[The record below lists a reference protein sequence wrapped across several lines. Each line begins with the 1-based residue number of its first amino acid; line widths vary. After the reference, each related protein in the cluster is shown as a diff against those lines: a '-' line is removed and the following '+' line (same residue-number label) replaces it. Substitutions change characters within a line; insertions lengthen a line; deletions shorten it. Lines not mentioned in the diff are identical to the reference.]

1 MADKGMGYYSGFKEG
16 LDTLTE
22 NKAKAQETQYKR
34 AQTEASEYKFQQEQ
48 MDVANQNRAK
58 AILQNVINSSSFEEQ
73 GKTVQDVNSTI
84 ANTLTEA
91 GKQILAVDPKTGL
104 DLIKQGGDA
113 AKTASLSKYHAA
125 EAKKYQYGIA
135 NDLYAQNAPDGSD
148 WADTQMRLSEVG
160 VVVPPQFQTWGPE
173 TAAWVNR
180 RAIQSEAA
188 IKVLDAQQRV
198 VANNIKQQQVTIN
211 QENAQTKQF
220 AVKAKEAKSQ
230 ASYKPLSGKPLETT
244 LAELDTDDKF
254 EGLDAGVK
262 LRATQDYA
270 NQIQQ
275 NLSSGMPLEIAR
287 ATARNNI
294 VSRIK
299 NNTFSSNEYNA
310 PVPAGTAKPPAAS
323 GPKVGETV
331 RGWTFLGGDPSNP
344 SAWKK

>member
-22 NKAKAQETQYKR
+22 NKATTQETQYKR
-34 AQTEASEYKFQQEQ
+34 ALTEASEYKLQQERV
-48 MDVANQNRAK
+48 DVETQNRAK
-58 AILQNVINSSSFEEQ
+58 AILQNAINASSFEDQ
-73 GKTVQDVNSTI
+73 SKTVQDVNSTI

-91 GKQILAVDPKTGL
+91 GKKILAVDPKTGL
-104 DLIKQGGDA
+104 DLIKQGGVA
-113 AKTASLSKYHAA
+113 SNTASLSKYHEV
-125 EAKKYQYGIA
+125 EAKKYQYNIA

-160 VVVPPQFQTWGPE
+160 VVVPPQFQTWSPE

-180 RAIQSEAA
+180 RAVQSQGA
-188 IKVLDAQQRV
+188 IKVLGAQQKV
-198 VANNIKQQQVTIN
+198 IANNIKQQQVNIN

-220 AVKAKEAKSQ
+220 AAKAKEAKSQ

-244 LAELDTDDKF
+244 LAELNTDDRF
-254 EGLDAGVK
+254 EGLDEGVK
-262 LRATQDYA
+262 IRATQDYA

-275 NLSSGMPLEIAR
+275 NLSTGMPLEIAR

-294 VSRIK
+294 VNRIK

-310 PVPAGTAKPPAAS
+310 PKASEPITMKDGTIV
-323 GPKVGETV
+323 KVGGIYKGHVWNGE
-331 RGWTFLGGDPSNP
+331 DPAKATS
-344 SAWKK
+344 WKK